1 MNNQQENT
9 NIQKVPAE
17 PSNASFFYDVFD
29 AFIKSA
35 VFVVIFLCIL
45 FKVLTVTGVSMS
57 NTLHDGEKI
66 IISNLFYAPKESDIV
81 VFHDTGNLDEFV
93 VKRVIATGGKWVKI
107 DFDAGEVYV
116 SEDDIFEINEIIDEG
131 DYVYLDRG
139 YYKMTGVTE
148 TYVPE
153 GYLFVM
159 GDNRNNSLD
168 SRYSEVGLVDE
179 RSIMGKVIFRFF
191 PFDRIGAVN

>member
-1 MNNQQENT
+1 MNNEQENT
-9 NIQKVPAE
+9 NTQKAPAV
-17 PSNASFFYDVFD
+17 PSNASLFYDVFD

-35 VFVVIFLCIL
+35 VFVVILLCIL

-57 NTLHDGEKI
+57 NTLHNGEKI
-66 IISNLFYAPKESDIV
+66 IISNLFYTPKESDIV
-81 VFHDTGNLDEFV
+81 VFHDTGNLNEFV
-93 VKRVIATGGKWVKI
+93 VKRVIATGGKWVRI

-191 PFDRIGAVN
+191 PFDRIGTVN